1 MRRIFESLGAAV
13 LVAVWL
19 THAARA
25 AEQFALEVPGDPSLS
40 SAALW
45 DGQEL
50 TVVDAQG
57 QRFVYL
63 RRPDHDSPDG
73 RFWAYF
79 SPQAGTFLRWPVS
92 GRGPMESG
100 TAVGNRIVWTL
111 SKMQVRALGGPRAA
125 AVNELPKDTGR
136 MHVAA
141 VAFDPQALA
150 VAHIDGAGQLHFYRG
165 LGDRWEHLPSTI
177 RAELLVPGAPVD
189 LLRNADSAL
198 PLLYTVG
205 TNGDVYEVVEGRRLR
220 RLIGLEGI
228 AFRPGSD
235 FAVVAD
241 NRQKSI
247 LMVDSRGR
255 LWELDTTAGH
265 HNLIDKRP
273 GLFEPGAPVRVSG
286 PEASQIFLVD
296 RQGNLLEY
304 LRDPATGWSSPE
316 LIGTGFLA
324 GGDLD
329 VWLPS
334 EPVPNAAVSVASID
348 REGQL
353 QILKSTDA
361 GWTRTAVTG
370 ARFVPG
376 SPVAAL
382 ETSAGLSLSAVLPDG
397 RWMEFVNRGGTWQ
410 ERPIGAGFPLRAPV
424 VINSVG
430 PTGFAID
437 VAGRLIA
444 ATLADASWRTVL
456 LTSQEAGPTV
466 APAVERRRLIR
477 DRDLTP
483 LTVEFVNPTSEELV
497 IRVLD
502 LRVPGGGQSYTI
514 PPGSSVNVGLDSDQ
528 GGALEEALIIPGP
541 AGPVVNVRQVPLPPQ
556 RFYDVVVYANRVTYQ
571 YIDRRQKRG
580 PVPDFDKSSLV
591 SLGTFPLP
599 PGQYLRNGTKIDVY
613 QAALQGRNPGLS
625 ALVNPY
631 GP

>member
-273 GLFEPGAPVRVSG
+273 SGNTAERLSPADVSRAATGLPGTNRAPVTAVRVHPASVDLRICSWPSRSIEATLTAAFGTGSEGSQTSRSPPARKPVPINSGLLQPVAGSRRYSKRFPWRSTRKIWLASG
-286 PEASQIFLVD
+286 PE
-296 RQGNLLEY
+296 
-304 LRDPATGWSSPE
+304 
-316 LIGTGFLA
+316 
-324 GGDLD
+324 
-329 VWLPS
+329 
-334 EPVPNAAVSVASID
+334 
-348 REGQL
+348 
-353 QILKSTDA
+353 
-361 GWTRTAVTG
+361 TRTG
-370 ARFVPG
+370 APG
-376 SPVAAL
+376 SKSP
-382 ETSAGLSLSAVLPDG
+382 
-397 RWMEFVNRGGTWQ
+397 
-410 ERPIGAGFPLRAPV
+410 
-424 VINSVG
+424 
-430 PTGFAID
+430 
-437 VAGRLIA
+437 GRLSI
-444 ATLADASWRTVL
+444 
-456 LTSQEAGPTV
+456 
-466 APAVERRRLIR
+466 RL
-477 DRDLTP
+477 
-483 LTVEFVNPTSEELV
+483 
-497 IRVLD
+497 
-502 LRVPGGGQSYTI
+502 
-514 PPGSSVNVGLDSDQ
+514 
-528 GGALEEALIIPGP
+528 
-541 AGPVVNVRQVPLPPQ
+541 
-556 RFYDVVVYANRVTYQ
+556 
-571 YIDRRQKRG
+571 
-580 PVPDFDKSSLV
+580 
-591 SLGTFPLP
+591 
-599 PGQYLRNGTKIDVY
+599 
-613 QAALQGRNPGLS
+613 
-625 ALVNPY
+625 
-631 GP
+631 